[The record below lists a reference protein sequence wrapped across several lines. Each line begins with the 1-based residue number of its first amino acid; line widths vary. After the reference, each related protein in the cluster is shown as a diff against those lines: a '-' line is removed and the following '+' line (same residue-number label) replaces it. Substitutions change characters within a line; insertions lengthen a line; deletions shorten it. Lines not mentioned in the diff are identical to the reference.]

1 MTQPHDEAIMEKLKD
16 IRVTFP
22 DSMGFTLEFEF
33 AENEFFEEKVKHSI
47 LFHKVAKIRLKRLYF
62 THFNLYY
69 LIIYGLSSGSDKDLP
84 HEK

>member
-33 AENEFFEEKVKHSI
+33 AENEFFEEKVKH
-47 LFHKVAKIRLKRLYF
+47 
-62 THFNLYY
+62 Y
-69 LIIYGLSSGSDKDLP
+69 LIP
-84 HEK
+84 